1 MITVINNVAILLLFA
16 FIGWL
21 LCKGKI
27 LTKENAK
34 TLSVLEVW
42 LFLPCKM
49 FKSFS
54 SNFTLD
60 YVSQKYML
68 FIIST
73 AVLAVLVFLM
83 WLIVPKFIRDNDE
96 RRICR
101 YSLVV
106 ANYGYMGYA
115 LAESLYGEAVLIDM
129 MLFAIP
135 VSLYIYTEGYRML
148 TGMEKLSLKRL
159 INPVVMAIIPGMI
172 FGLAQFR
179 LPGVLM
185 SVINNASACMS
196 PVSMLLAGMLISSFD
211 LKELICDKRVYI
223 ISALRLL
230 ILPFIICLI
239 LSKFC
244 SSELVLAAMLVYS
257 MPCGM
262 NTIIFQNI
270 VGNNSKIGVSL
281 PFVSTLFSLITIPVM
296 CKGIEFLCSL

>member
-1 MITVINNVAILLLFA
+1 MITVVNNVAILILFA

-21 LCKGKI
+21 LCKGKV
-27 LTKENAK
+27 LSKENAK

-54 SNFTLD
+54 SNFTMQ
-60 YVSQKYML
+60 YVSEKYTL
-68 FIIST
+68 FIVSI
-73 AVLAVLVFLM
+73 AVLAVLVFLV
-83 WLIVPKFIRDNDE
+83 WLIVPKFIKDNDE
-96 RRICR
+96 QRICR

-115 LAESLYGEAVLIDM
+115 LAESLYGEFVLLDM

-148 TGMEKLSLKRL
+148 TGMEKLSLKRI
-159 INPVVMAIIPGMI
+159 INPVVVAIIAGMI
-172 FGLAQFR
+172 FGLTQIK
-179 LPGVLM
+179 LPGVFM

-196 PVSMLLAGMLISSFD
+196 PVSMLLAGMLISSFNP
-211 LKELICDKRVYI
+211 KELISDKRVYV

-230 ILPFIICLI
+230 ILPFIICFI
-239 LSKFC
+239 LSRFC
-244 SSELVLAAMLVYS
+244 SKETVMAAMLIYS

-270 VGNNSKIGVSL
+270 VGNNSKIGVSI
-281 PFVSTLFSLITIPVM
+281 PFVSALLSIITIPVM
-296 CKGIEFLCSL
+296 CKAAEFLCSL